1 MKEKEK
7 QKFSST
13 SMNSKSKQNF
23 QQFLS
28 QNETLKMLK
37 TFLKSKLQIFFAY
50 DMATTTCSEV
60 TI

>member
-13 SMNSKSKQNF
+13 SMNSKSKQNL

-37 TFLKSKLQIFFAY
+37 TFLKSKLQIFLH
-50 DMATTTCSEV
+50 MIWPQPRV
-60 TI
+60 QK